1 MNECEQFEVQ
11 LHDAG
16 DGSGDVFIP
25 LTADILN
32 RTGMAIG
39 DVLTLE
45 VVDGVAELHGAIEQP
60 TRAHLTNRLQRE
72 EIQGDYRRR
81 LTGYLQ
87 VPIDTSD
94 QALHVLI
101 EAGFTASLMQKL
113 CLQDTIQPR
122 QRDAIISA
130 RALSIRL
137 SKNQRLSLDE
147 SDRLFR
153 ITHIIAMAEAIFGD
167 TSKAKQWLSKPKVH
181 LSGKSPNELVLTT
194 PGTHRVEEMLIQV
207 SEGFYS

>member
-11 LHDAG
+11 LHDTG
-16 DGSGDVFIP
+16 DGSGDAFIT
-25 LTADILN
+25 LKADILN
-32 RTGMAIG
+32 CTGMAIG

-45 VVDGVAELHGAIEQP
+45 VVGGVAQLNRAIEQP
-60 TRAHLTNRLQRE
+60 TRTLLTNRLQRE
-72 EIQGDYRRR
+72 EIQDDYRRR

-94 QALHVLI
+94 QAFHELI
-101 EAGFTASLMQKL
+101 EAGFTASLMQTL

-137 SKNQRLSLDE
+137 SQNQRLTLDE

-153 ITHIIAMAEAIFGD
+153 ITHIVAMAEAIFGD
-167 TSKAKQWLSKPKVH
+167 TSKAKQWLSKRKAH
-181 LSGKSPNELVLTT
+181 LSGKSPNEPVLTT

>member
-11 LHDAG
+11 LHDTG
-16 DGSGDVFIP
+16 DGSGDAFTP

-32 RTGMAIG
+32 RTGMTIG
-39 DVLTLE
+39 DVLSLE
-45 VVDGVAELHGAIEQP
+45 VVDGVAQLHRAIEQP
-60 TRAHLTNRLQRE
+60 RAHLTNRLQRE
-72 EIQGDYRRR
+72 EIQDDYRRR

-94 QALHVLI
+94 QAFHELI
-101 EAGFTASLMQKL
+101 EAGFTASLMQTL

-137 SKNQRLSLDE
+137 SQNQRLTLDE

-153 ITHIIAMAEAIFGD
+153 ITHIVAMAEAIFGD
-167 TSKAKQWLSKPKVH
+167 PSKAKQWLSKPKAH
-181 LSGKSPNELVLTT
+181 LSSKSPNELVLTT